1 MLAIMYRRWGH
12 MGYCLDVWRH
22 WNGGEPWNM
31 NALECNACIWL
42 VTPDPNQTSI
52 NMRPNKGTYE

>member
-42 VTPDPNQTSI
+42 VTHAVD
-52 NMRPNKGTYE
+52 